1 MHPAPSLVLFTV
13 LSGAGYGWLAL
24 LGLAAATGRAS
35 ELTAWDAGGAAAALL
50 LVTAGLLA
58 STAHLG
64 HPERA
69 WRALSQWRSSWL
81 SREAVAAAVTYLPA
95 LGLLAAWALGDG
107 PVRVLGVATAACAL
121 ATVLCTAMIYAALRP
136 IARWHSPWVP
146 ATFLAL
152 AVATGAPLA
161 WLVAALA
168 GDPGTAAPG
177 VAGLAALLAW
187 TVKLLAWQAADGA
200 QAVADA
206 GTATGLGH
214 LGRVRLVE
222 PPHSMDNYLT
232 REMGFRVARKH
243 RLTLRRLAVLLGGGA
258 PLLLALL
265 ALTALRGAPTP
276 GLAAAAAAAA
286 ILGALLERW
295 LFFAEARHTV
305 TLYYGAEVA

>member
-13 LSGAGYGWLAL
+13 LSGAGYGLLVL
-24 LGLAAATGRAS
+24 LGLAAATGLADAATAS
-35 ELTAWDAGGAAAALL
+35 WGAGGVAAGLV

-81 SREAVAAAVTYLPA
+81 SREAVAAVVTYVPA
-95 LGLLAAWALGDG
+95 LGLLAAWTFGAGPIRILG
-107 PVRVLGVATAACAL
+107 LAAAAGAL
-121 ATVLCTAMIYAALRP
+121 ATVLCTAMIYASLRP

-146 ATFLAL
+146 ATFLGL
-152 AVATGAPLA
+152 AIAGGAPLA
-161 WLVAALA
+161 WLAKALA
-168 GDPGTAAPG
+168 GEGSSAAPG
-177 VAGLAALLAW
+177 VVALAAILAW
-187 TVKLLAWQAADGA
+187 TVKLLAWRATDRAQAA
-200 QAVADA
+200 ADA
-206 GTATGLGH
+206 GTATG

-243 RLTLRRLAVLLGGGA
+243 RVRLRWLAVLLGGLA

-265 ALTALRGAPTP
+265 ALTVMRGAATP
-276 GLAAAAAAAA
+276 ALAAAAAAAT
-286 ILGALLERW
+286 ILGTLVERW

-305 TLYYGAEVA
+305 TLYYGAETA